1 MKIILCLGLILSF
14 SAFAEQDVKHCLGEA
29 VDSAISLKIDIMA
42 EGDCSN
48 LTRDQYREIEE
59 TRQHKRRFLKNA
71 LKGLKAGVTIPSS
84 LFTELDDPARVIQLD
99 KTNICGVVEKT
110 SIKASKEI
118 MKDCPEG
125 AELFQWI
132 VGRQQDPEKIADI
145 SLAHACERIQ
155 NLKAQAC
162 KESKYTYSV
171 SFDSKAE
178 KKVAPPVLRAPASS
192 SGSSAQ
198 KQ

>member
-1 MKIILCLGLILSF
+1 MKILLSLGLILSI
-14 SAFAEQDVKHCLGEA
+14 SAYAEQDVEHCMGEA
-29 VDSAISLKIDIMA
+29 VDSVISLKIDKMA
-42 EGDCSN
+42 AGDCSN
-48 LTRDQYREIEE
+48 LTRDQYRDIEQ
-59 TRQHKRRFLKNA
+59 TRQEKRRFLKNA
-71 LKGLKAGVTIPSS
+71 IKGLNGGVTIPSS
-84 LFTELDDPARVIQLD
+84 LFTEIDNPAKVIQLD

-118 MKDCPEG
+118 MKDCPDG

-132 VGRQQDPEKIADI
+132 VGRQQDPEKIVDI

-155 NLKAQAC
+155 KLKAQAC
-162 KESKYTYSV
+162 KESKNVYSV
-171 SFDSKAE
+171 SFDAKAE
-178 KKVAPPVLRAPASS
+178 PEKKTAPASA